1 MRALL
6 IAVLA
11 ACVFPQ
17 SLDAY
22 LHFTFTRG
30 AQTVTLKWGRMPI
43 RWFARD
49 RSAPGVPAT
58 ELQAVA
64 ARAFATWQ
72 GVSTASLSSQFVG
85 FTGASPFD
93 EDGISVIGFDVEPDD
108 LVLGET
114 GFLIDVL
121 AGEIVEADILI
132 NSAFQWSTTAAGDP
146 TRFDLESVVTHEVGH
161 FLGLGHSALGET
173 ELRFDG
179 TRRVIGSGA
188 VMFPI
193 SFGRGS
199 IRDRELQPDD
209 IAGISDL
216 YPAPEFRDET
226 GIARGRVVRGSTG
239 VIGAHVV
246 AFHPESGDLVS
257 TFTLNEAGEFEV
269 AGLRPGPHV
278 IRVEPLDD
286 ADLESFFDPRDPIDL
301 GFLVTF
307 HNRFFVAPRGAT
319 GDTFTVTVRPR

>member
-1 MRALL
+1 MRPLL

-22 LHFTFTRG
+22 LQFTFTRG
-30 AQTVTLKWGRMPI
+30 SQTVTLKWERLPV

-49 RSAPGVPAT
+49 RSVPGVPAT
-58 ELQAVA
+58 ELQAAA

-72 GVSTASLSSQFVG
+72 GVPTASLSSQFVG
-85 FTGASPFD
+85 FTGAAPFD
-93 EDGISVIGFDVEPDD
+93 EDGLSVIGFEVEPDD

-121 AGEIVEADILI
+121 SGEIVEADILL
-132 NSAFQWSTTAAGDP
+132 NATFQWSAAPTGDP
-146 TRFDLESVVTHEVGH
+146 TRFDLQSVVTHEIGH

-179 TRRVIGSGA
+179 TRRVLGSGA

-199 IRDRELQPDD
+199 IRDRELEPDD

-216 YPAPEFRDET
+216 YPTPEFREDT
-226 GIARGRVVRGSTG
+226 GIARGRVVRGTAG

-257 TFTLNEAGEFEV
+257 AFTLNEAGEFEI

-286 ADLESFFDPRDPIDL
+286 ADLESFFDPRDPIDVA
-301 GFLVTF
+301 FLVTF
-307 HNRFFVAPRGAT
+307 HNRLFVAPRGAT

>member
-1 MRALL
+1 MRPLL

-30 AQTVTLKWGRMPI
+30 AQTITVKWDRMPI
-43 RWFARD
+43 RWFVTD
-49 RSAPGVPAT
+49 RSVPGVPST
-58 ELQAVA
+58 ELQAA
-64 ARAFATWQ
+64 TARAFATWQ
-72 GVSTASLSSQFVG
+72 RVPTASLSSQFVG
-85 FTGASPFD
+85 FTGALPFD
-93 EDGISVIGFDVEPDD
+93 DDGLSVIGFDFELDD

-114 GFLIDVL
+114 GFLVDVL
-121 AGEIVEADILI
+121 DGEIVEADILI
-132 NSAFQWSTTAAGDP
+132 NSAFQWSTAPGGDP
-146 TRFDLESVVTHEVGH
+146 LRFDLESVVTHEVGH

-173 ELRFDG
+173 ELRADG
-179 TRRVIGSGA
+179 TRRVIASGA

-193 SFGRGS
+193 SFGRGT

-209 IAGISDL
+209 MAGISDL
-216 YPAPEFRDET
+216 YPTPEFGDET
-226 GIARGRVVRGSTG
+226 GIARGRVVRGTAG
-239 VIGAHVV
+239 VIGAHVT
-246 AFHPESGDLVS
+246 AFHPETGDLVS
-257 TFTLNEAGEFEV
+257 TFTLNESGEFEI

-286 ADLESFFDPRDPIDL
+286 ADLESFFDPRNPIDV

-307 HNRFFVAPRGAT
+307 HNRLFVAPRGGA
-319 GDTFTVTVRPR
+319 GDNFTVTVRPK